1 MIDRLPAFSAPPGS
15 PTLSASKESA
25 STSGPAFL
33 PWALSAGPASP
44 SSGTAP
50 EPAAPAPGTIAVE
63 AGAAVPMI
71 PLASGPALPSA
82 FRGDAAWL
90 APAVPSE
97 SAVSAA
103 MPAIPAPQLAGSV
116 PPSSTRTSGE
126 VPCGAHVAGM
136 NVPNESS
143 PTTALHALSPP
154 DVPVLPAEPGGRASV
169 AAMWWHAE
177 LHFTETGRGQDI
189 VIVPLRLRAVGT
201 LAQLP
206 VPATGF
212 VPPSFIDAVMVV
224 SDDARVAA
232 RASVPEIARL
242 ADGVAA
248 GEGTAAIEAQAPAP
262 LVPRQDEREPSDGIA
277 ASHAG
282 TLTDAA
288 NWLARW
294 VGWIQRTGRPPSL
307 WLRDYRL
314 DPDDARRMAD
324 ALHRAATADGI
335 VLERI
340 VVNGRELWRDAQARP
355 FHEPRE

>member
-15 PTLSASKESA
+15 PTMPASKENATSA
-25 STSGPAFL
+25 PAFL
-33 PWALSAGPASP
+33 PWALAGGTTSP

-50 EPAAPAPGTIAVE
+50 EPESPAPETLTADADV
-63 AGAAVPMI
+63 AVPMV
-71 PLASGPALPSA
+71 PLASATALPSA
-82 FRGDAAWL
+82 FRGNVAWL
-90 APAVPSE
+90 APAVSSE
-97 SAVSAA
+97 GTVSEA
-103 MPAIPAPQLAGSV
+103 MPAIPV
-116 PPSSTRTSGE
+116 PPSSAWRPGE

-136 NVPNESS
+136 NVPNVRS
-143 PTTALHALSPP
+143 PATGLHELSPP
-154 DVPVLPAEPGGRASV
+154 DVAVLPAEPGDRASV
-169 AAMWWHAE
+169 AGTWWHAE
-177 LHFTETGRGQDI
+177 LHFTATGSGQDI
-189 VIVPLRLRAVGT
+189 VVVPLRLRAVGT

-206 VPATGF
+206 DPATGF
-212 VPPSFIDAVMVV
+212 VPPSVIDAAMVV
-224 SDDARVAA
+224 SDDVRPDA

-242 ADGVAA
+242 ADGVAT

-262 LVPRQDEREPSDGIA
+262 LVPRQDEREASDGIA